1 MNSRYLKIAV
11 LSSVVVGAS
20 VAQAG
25 VTAISGPTNFITD
38 PNQMNYKADAYQAN
52 TYNYWLEQQ
61 GHTLANNLVVS
72 ILPPA
77 GFPVNSTTHSG
88 TGALTIAAG
97 TMVDSHYFY
106 YDPTGSTSAVA
117 RFKFDAPILGIITN
131 ETAGAATNHFM
142 MSDFLMN
149 PAVPVAN
156 QSLTHFTARGLEIGA
171 NDDYIR
177 WIAAD
182 EIELHFT
189 AASPGDQIRV
199 LTAVPEPT
207 TMAVLGLGGLLVARR
222 RKRSA

>member
-1 MNSRYLKIAV
+1 MHSRLLKISI
-11 LSSVVVGAS
+11 LSSIVVAATA
-20 VAQAG
+20 AQAG
-25 VTAISGPTNFITD
+25 VMAISGPTNLITD
-38 PNQMNYKADAYQAN
+38 PNQMKYKADAYQTN
-52 TYNYWLEQQ
+52 TYNYWMEQQ

-72 ILPPA
+72 ILPP
-77 GFPVNSTTHSG
+77 GGYPVNSTTHSG
-88 TGALTIAAG
+88 NGSLTIAAG

-117 RFKFDAPILGIITN
+117 RFKFDAPILGIISN
-131 ETAGAATNHFM
+131 ETAGAASDHFL

-156 QSLTHFTARGLEIGA
+156 QAVTHFTARGLEIGA
-171 NDDYIR
+171 NDDFIR

-199 LTAVPEPT
+199 LTAVPEPM
-207 TMAVLGLGGLLVARR
+207 TMTVLGLGGLLVARR
-222 RKRSA
+222 RRRK